1 MNNLKQSSKCWN
13 ERKFDFNN
21 MTEELSSKYF
31 ETKSILNNFEDVENQ
46 VKNKLGDLKGVKGIL
61 EKKYIWKYNKKGFEG
76 TLCQQKVYSLLFEE
90 PPCTFSRFCYDGN
103 SWLIIEDEVIVSDE
117 EPSDINL
124 DKSSILEEMMSNIR
138 KNLHKCSEVYKTEL
152 NEEHIKD
159 PSFFNTIYNL
169 NDSTSKL
176 MFYTNFLKS
185 QKERVLEQLH
195 EPRIGNFY
203 TVCEFSSF

>member
-1 MNNLKQSSKCWN
+1 MNNLKHSSKFWN
-13 ERKFDFNN
+13 EREFDFNN
-21 MTEELSSKYF
+21 MTEELSRVYF

-61 EKKYIWKYNKKGFEG
+61 EKKYIWKFNKKGLEG
-76 TLCQQKVYSLLFEE
+76 TLCQQKVYCLLFEE
-90 PPCTFSRFCYDGN
+90 PPSTFSRFCYDGN
-103 SWLIIEDEVIVSDE
+103 SWEVVEDEDIVSDE
-117 EPSDINL
+117 EPSDEEV
-124 DKSSILEEMMSNIR
+124 KSSILEEMMSDIR

-169 NDSTSKL
+169 NDPTSKL
-176 MFYTNFLKS
+176 MFYKNFLKS
-185 QKERVLEQLH
+185 QKERVSEQLH
-195 EPRIGNFY
+195 EPRIWNNN

>member
-1 MNNLKQSSKCWN
+1 MNNLNHFSKCWN

-21 MTEELSSKYF
+21 MTEELSRVYF
-31 ETKSILNNFEDVENQ
+31 ETKSILNNFEYVENQ

-61 EKKYIWKYNKKGFEG
+61 EKKYIWKFNKKGLEG
-76 TLCQQKVYSLLFEE
+76 TLCQQKVYCLLFEE
-90 PPCTFSRFCYDGN
+90 PPSTFSRFCYDGN
-103 SWLIIEDEVIVSDE
+103 SWEVVEDEVIVSDE
-117 EPSDINL
+117 EPSDEEI
-124 DKSSILEEMMSNIR
+124 KSSILEEMMSDIR

-169 NDSTSKL
+169 NDPTSKL
-176 MFYTNFLKS
+176 MFYKNFLKS
-185 QKERVLEQLH
+185 QKERVSEQLH
-195 EPRIGNFY
+195 EPRYLNNN